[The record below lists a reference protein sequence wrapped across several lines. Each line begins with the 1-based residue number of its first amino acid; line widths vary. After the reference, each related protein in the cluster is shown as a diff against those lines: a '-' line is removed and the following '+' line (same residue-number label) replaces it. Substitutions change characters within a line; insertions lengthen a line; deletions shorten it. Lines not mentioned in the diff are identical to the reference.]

1 MRKPKTK
8 LATLLMGVIIAIYI
22 TFMVAVCVVFII
34 IFRNSITESAKVSA
48 EQEVSLVQGNINM
61 NISAINQDFLLLKE
75 TVAQCE
81 NETELKRNLESVTSV
96 RNGVEAIVVYDLDGK
111 ILCYGSKDG
120 EIKEDNDKDLSF
132 RPQVFDD
139 EDGHI
144 SIPHVE
150 NLFTGYYP
158 WVITIGYRISSKVYD
173 TEVYLAMDVEINA
186 VLSYID
192 SAKIGESGYCFVMD
206 ENGNLVYHP
215 QQQLIHSNLKE
226 ENTEM
231 LAGMVDETIVKGDCI
246 YTVEKLEN
254 YNWLIVGVSYTDEV
268 INSRLKTVYRAV
280 FWLAVGA
287 LIVLVAV
294 IYTISSMVSNPV
306 KDLTQS
312 MSDFEKEAV
321 NFKYT
326 PVKGIYEVESLS
338 NSFAHMVDMMQ
349 KMMLQI
355 KDEEKNLRKTEL
367 KALQSQIN
375 PHFLYNTLDSIQW
388 MCEKG
393 DNKRAIEMVSA
404 LAKLFRIS
412 ISKGREFIPIEQEL
426 THVQNYLII
435 QSFRFKDRF
444 EYHIDVDGD
453 VSRYY
458 CNKITFQPIVEN
470 AIIHGIG
477 DLCDDDG
484 EIWVRARVKS
494 DRIEFEIEDNGIG
507 MSKEQCERLLASDAS
522 DNFGIGVKNVKDR
535 LQIYF
540 GDRAGLKIESE
551 EDVGTKVTMH
561 FPLLTD
567 SDITREGLQ

>member
-1 MRKPKTK
+1 
-8 LATLLMGVIIAIYI
+8 
-22 TFMVAVCVVFII
+22 
-34 IFRNSITESAKVSA
+34 
-48 EQEVSLVQGNINM
+48 
-61 NISAINQDFLLLKE
+61 
-75 TVAQCE
+75 
-81 NETELKRNLESVTSV
+81 
-96 RNGVEAIVVYDLDGK
+96 
-111 ILCYGSKDG
+111 
-120 EIKEDNDKDLSF
+120 
-132 RPQVFDD
+132 
-139 EDGHI
+139 
-144 SIPHVE
+144 
-150 NLFTGYYP
+150 
-158 WVITIGYRISSKVYD
+158 
-173 TEVYLAMDVEINA
+173 
-186 VLSYID
+186 
-192 SAKIGESGYCFVMD
+192 
-206 ENGNLVYHP
+206 
-215 QQQLIHSNLKE
+215 
-226 ENTEM
+226 
-231 LAGMVDETIVKGDCI
+231 
-246 YTVEKLEN
+246 
-254 YNWLIVGVSYTDEV
+254 
-268 INSRLKTVYRAV
+268 
-280 FWLAVGA
+280 
-287 LIVLVAV
+287 
-294 IYTISSMVSNPV
+294 
-306 KDLTQS
+306 
-312 MSDFEKEAV
+312 
-321 NFKYT
+321 
-326 PVKGIYEVESLS
+326 
-338 NSFAHMVDMMQ
+338 
-349 KMMLQI
+349 
-355 KDEEKNLRKTEL
+355 
-367 KALQSQIN
+367 
-375 PHFLYNTLDSIQW
+375 

-507 MSKEQCERLLASDAS
+507 MSEEQCKKLLASDAS

-540 GDRAGLKIESE
+540 GDRAGLEIESE